1 MIVDVNKVKISV
13 TMPSNCVAKIRDA
26 ICELGAGNI
35 GNYSHCSYSIKCK
48 GTFTPNDYAKPFIGE
63 NNKLKVVNE
72 EMLEII
78 CNINIVKQVVTK
90 IREIHPYE
98 EPVINIIPLIDENIF

>member
-35 GNYSHCSYSIKCK
+35 GNYSHCSYSIK
-48 GTFTPNDYAKPFIGE
+48 
-63 NNKLKVVNE
+63 
-72 EMLEII
+72 
-78 CNINIVKQVVTK
+78 
-90 IREIHPYE
+90 
-98 EPVINIIPLIDENIF
+98 